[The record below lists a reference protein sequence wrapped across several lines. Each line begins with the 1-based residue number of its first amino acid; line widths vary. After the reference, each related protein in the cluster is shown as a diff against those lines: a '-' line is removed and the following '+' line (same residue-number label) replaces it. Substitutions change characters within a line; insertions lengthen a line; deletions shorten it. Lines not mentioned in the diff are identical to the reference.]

1 MKKLTLIVAM
11 FFATAFAFS
20 QTPLTQA
27 VDFTGTDIY
36 GEEFN
41 LFEILDG
48 GQYVCI
54 DFFFVDFR
62 IYRCIVILL

>member
-1 MKKLTLIVAM
+1 MKKIFLFAALYMAATLS
-11 FFATAFAFS
+11 FA
-20 QTPLTQA
+20 QTPLTTA

-36 GEEFN
+36 GNEFS

-54 DFFFVDFR
+54 DFFFTT
-62 IYRCIVILL
+62 

>member
-1 MKKLTLIVAM
+1 MRKITLMVAL
-11 FFATAFAFS
+11 FFATALTFS
-20 QTPLTQA
+20 QTSLTEA

-54 DFFFVDFR
+54 DFFFTT
-62 IYRCIVILL
+62 

>member
-1 MKKLTLIVAM
+1 MKKFTILAAM
-11 FFATAFAFS
+11 FFAATLAFS

-27 VDFTGTDIY
+27 VDFTATDVN
-36 GEEFN
+36 GVELN

-54 DFFFVDFR
+54 DFFFVD
-62 IYRCIVILL
+62 